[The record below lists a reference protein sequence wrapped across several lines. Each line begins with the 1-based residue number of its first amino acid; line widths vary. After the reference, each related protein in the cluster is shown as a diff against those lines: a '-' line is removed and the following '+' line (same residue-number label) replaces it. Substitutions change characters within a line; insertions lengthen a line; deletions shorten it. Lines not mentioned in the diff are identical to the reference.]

1 MSDLLCGK
9 SLILNVLIT
18 IFSKLGF
25 VDDYKDLKFPLQGF
39 KPEGVR
45 ELPRIGVRW
54 D

>member
-1 MSDLLCGK
+1 MWKIVNLEC
-9 SLILNVLIT
+9 LIT

-45 ELPRIGVRW
+45 ELSRIGVRW